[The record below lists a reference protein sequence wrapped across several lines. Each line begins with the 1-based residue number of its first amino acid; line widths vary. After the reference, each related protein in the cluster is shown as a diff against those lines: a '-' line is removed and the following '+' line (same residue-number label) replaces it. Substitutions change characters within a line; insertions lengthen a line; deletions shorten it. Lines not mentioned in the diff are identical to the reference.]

1 VWYIP
6 VAPKVQVQVDEL
18 VTPATGENAP
28 KVVNSVVVVVTQSTQ
43 SVLQKQSNGFVD
55 DCQQS
60 TADVYIG
67 AAAQPIGAAVRL
79 YIGWATSASS
89 AGWSPTK

>member
-1 VWYIP
+1 MWYIP

-18 VTPATGENAP
+18 VTPSRLNIP
-28 KVVNSVVVVVTQSTQ
+28 VVVNSVVVVVTQSTQ

-67 AAAQPIGAAVRL
+67 AAAQPIGAAWV
-79 YIGWATSASS
+79 GN
-89 AGWSPTK
+89 KC